1 MAMEAYLPSSPISTG
16 LVALVAGL
24 FSFWLFRRMRYNYPP
39 RPGIALPLLGHAYK
53 ITFNDLYLQAF
64 EWSKV
69 YGPVLTVHLGPMKMV
84 VVNKIDEALEV
95 LVKKSTDFANR
106 LITPSVEMFTDG
118 GRDIVFSNYSPTW
131 KLHRKLSSKALRHY
145 MQGPALEQ
153 RVHTALE
160 TALAEMDGHADS
172 PFDPIEHINFIVGN
186 ILTGL
191 CFGGSYVF
199 EDKEVNFILEQED
212 LLLSDGLASGT
223 LEDFLPPIRHVYK
236 SQGFRRL
243 EQFYKDIIEDF
254 IGKKYYEEKKT
265 FKRDELRHL
274 VDHLILAR
282 MEAEE
287 SEGDGLVALTDTR
300 IIQTLSDIFFAGVDT
315 SRMTLR
321 FALLHMAAYPD
332 IQAKAYEEIDRVVGR
347 GRLPG
352 LSDRPDLAYTEA
364 VLHESM
370 RIATVL
376 PSGVWHETLCDTSI
390 GSYKIPKGTPVMI
403 NHWALHH
410 DPDAWDEVE
419 KFKPE
424 RYLDEHGK
432 LGPKPKS
439 WLPFGAG
446 KRVCLGEFVAKPELH
461 LIFASL
467 LQRYRWSPEAG
478 RVVDISPERSLLSNI
493 PKSQK
498 LLMERRI

>member
-1 MAMEAYLPSSPISTG
+1 
-16 LVALVAGL
+16 
-24 FSFWLFRRMRYNYPP
+24 
-39 RPGIALPLLGHAYK
+39 
-53 ITFNDLYLQAF
+53 
-64 EWSKV
+64 
-69 YGPVLTVHLGPMKMV
+69 MKMV

-153 RVHTALE
+153 RVHAALE

-191 CFGGSYVF
+191 CFGGSNVF

-243 EQFYKDIIEDF
+243 EEFYKDIIEDF
-254 IGKKYYEEKKT
+254 IEKKYYEEKKT

-282 MEAEE
+282 TEAEE
-287 SEGDGLVALTDTR
+287 SEGDGRVALTDTR

-347 GRLPG
+347 DRLPG

-376 PSGVWHETLCDTSI
+376 PTGVWHETLCDTSI

-424 RYLDEHGK
+424 RYLDEQGK

-467 LQRYRWSPEAG
+467 LQRHRWSAEAG

>member
-1 MAMEAYLPSSPISTG
+1 MSVEAYLPSSPITTG

-24 FSFWLFRRMRYNYPP
+24 FSFWLLRRMRYNYPP
-39 RPGIALPLLGHAYK
+39 RPGIALPLLGHAY
-53 ITFNDLYLQAF
+53 
-64 EWSKV
+64 S
-69 YGPVLTVHLGPMKMV
+69 PMKTV

-106 LITPSVEMFTDG
+106 LIVPSVEMFTDG
-118 GRDIVFSNYSPTW
+118 VGTSCS
-131 KLHRKLSSKALRHY
+131 
-145 MQGPALEQ
+145 GPALEH
-153 RVHTALE
+153 RVHAALE

-172 PFDPIEHINFIVGN
+172 PFDPVEHINFIVGN

-191 CFGGSYVF
+191 CFGGS
-199 EDKEVNFILEQED
+199 
-212 LLLSDGLASGT
+212 
-223 LEDFLPPIRHVYK
+223 HVYK
-236 SQGFRRL
+236 SPGFRKM
-243 EQFYKDIIEDF
+243 EKYYKEVIVDF
-254 IGKKYYEEKKT
+254 IGKKYHDEKKT

-282 MEAEE
+282 TEAEE
-287 SEGDGLVALTDTR
+287 SEGDALVALTDTH
-300 IIQTLSDIFFAGVDT
+300 IIQTIADIFSAGVDT

-332 IQAKAYEEIDRVVGR
+332 IQAKAQEEIDRVVGR
-347 GRLPG
+347 DRLPG

-370 RIATVL
+370 RIATVA
-376 PSGVWHETLCDTSI
+376 PTGAWHETLCDTSI
-390 GSYKIPKGTPVMI
+390 GSYKIPKGTPVII

-446 KRVCLGEFVAKPELH
+446 KRVCLGEFVAKPELL

-467 LQRYRWSPEAG
+467 LQRYRWSAEPE
-478 RVVDISPERSLLSNI
+478 RVVDISPEKSPMSNT
-493 PKSQK
+493 PKAQK
-498 LLMERRI
+498 LRMERRI

>member
-1 MAMEAYLPSSPISTG
+1 MSVEAYLPSSPITTG

-24 FSFWLFRRMRYNYPP
+24 FSFWLLRRMRYNYPP
-39 RPGIALPLLGHAYK
+39 RPGIALPLLGHAY
-53 ITFNDLYLQAF
+53 
-64 EWSKV
+64 S
-69 YGPVLTVHLGPMKMV
+69 PMKTV

-118 GRDIVFSNYSPTW
+118 CRDIAFSNYSPTW
-131 KLHRKLSSKALRHY
+131 KLHRKLSSKALRH
-145 MQGPALEQ
+145 
-153 RVHTALE
+153 
-160 TALAEMDGHADS
+160 
-172 PFDPIEHINFIVGN
+172 
-186 ILTGL
+186 
-191 CFGGSYVF
+191 
-199 EDKEVNFILEQED
+199 
-212 LLLSDGLASGT
+212 
-223 LEDFLPPIRHVYK
+223 VYK
-236 SQGFRRL
+236 SPGFRKM
-243 EQFYKDIIEDF
+243 EEFYKKVIVDF
-254 IGKKYYEEKKT
+254 IGKKYHDEKKT

-282 MEAEE
+282 TEAEE
-287 SEGDGLVALTDTR
+287 SEGDALVALTDAH
-300 IIQTLSDIFFAGVDT
+300 IIQTIADIFFAGVDT

-332 IQAKAYEEIDRVVGR
+332 IQAIAQEEIDRVVGR
-347 GRLPG
+347 DRLPG

-370 RIATVL
+370 RIATVA
-376 PSGVWHETLCDTSI
+376 PTGVWHETLCDTSI

-478 RVVDISPERSLLSNI
+478 RIVDISPEKSPLSNT
-493 PKSQK
+493 PKAQK
-498 LLMERRI
+498 LRMERRI

>member
-1 MAMEAYLPSSPISTG
+1 MSVEAYLPSSPITTG

-24 FSFWLFRRMRYNYPP
+24 FSFWLLRRMRYNYPP
-39 RPGIALPLLGHAYK
+39 RPGIELPLLGHAY
-53 ITFNDLYLQAF
+53 
-64 EWSKV
+64 S
-69 YGPVLTVHLGPMKMV
+69 PMKTV

-118 GRDIVFSNYSPTW
+118 CRDIAFSNYSPTW
-131 KLHRKLSSKALRHY
+131 KLHRKLSSKALRYY
-145 MQGPALEQ
+145 MQGPALEH
-153 RVHTALE
+153 RVHAALE

-172 PFDPIEHINFIVGN
+172 PFDPVEHINFIVGN

-191 CFGGSYVF
+191 CFGGS
-199 EDKEVNFILEQED
+199 
-212 LLLSDGLASGT
+212 
-223 LEDFLPPIRHVYK
+223 HVYK
-236 SQGFRRL
+236 SPGFRKL
-243 EQFYKDIIEDF
+243 EKFYKKVIVDF
-254 IGKKYYEEKKT
+254 IGKKYHDEKKT

-282 MEAEE
+282 TEAEE
-287 SEGDGLVALTDTR
+287 SEGDALVALTDAH
-300 IIQTLSDIFFAGVDT
+300 IIQTIADIFFAGVDT

-332 IQAKAYEEIDRVVGR
+332 IQAIAQEEIDRVVGR
-347 GRLPG
+347 DRLPG

-370 RIATVL
+370 RIATVA
-376 PSGVWHETLCDTSI
+376 PTGVWHETLCDTSI

-478 RVVDISPERSLLSNI
+478 RIVDISPEKSPLSNT
-493 PKSQK
+493 PKAQK
-498 LLMERRI
+498 LRMERRI